1 MAKRKGAKSWVRSA
15 YAHLAARDRAIK
27 SKDSSV
33 ESFRR
38 ALYHEDCLGTLTA
51 QKRPLRQDE
60 KRHYFEIANHNA
72 RVCVKHGYKIDDE
85 SNYWQPYRD
94 VIKRKSRK

>member
-27 SKDSSV
+27 SKDSSI

-38 ALYHEDCLGTLTA
+38 ALYHESCLGTLTA
-51 QKRPLRQDE
+51 QKRPLHQGE
-60 KRHYFEIANHNA
+60 KSHYFETADHNA
-72 RVCVKHGYKIDDE
+72 RVMVRQGYRIDEE